1 MNSSAYAGAEFVVT
15 KDENEAKK
23 LSEFKQL
30 NSDKTKVLVK
40 DKTTLFEEAKTKDEL
55 NIIIK
60 SDVQGSSEALK
71 MAINKIAKDKE
82 KTKFLI
88 K

>member
-1 MNSSAYAGAEFVVT
+1 MA
-15 KDENEAKK
+15 
-23 LSEFKQL
+23 EFKQI

-40 DKTTLFEEAKTKDEL
+40 DKTALFEEVKDKDEL

-71 MAINKIAKDKE
+71 MAINKIEACRS
-82 KTKFLI
+82 
-88 K
+88 